1 MAIALSL
8 DRTARELTYDQSL
21 VEGDT
26 IDVRAENA
34 EDGDVSTRT
43 GLANDGRFVYTW
55 PDDFSGTTHFT
66 VTGSEGGEDTG
77 SISV

>member
-1 MAIALSL
+1 MAVELSF

-26 IDVRAENA
+26 VDVRAEND
-34 EDGDVSTRT
+34 EDGDVSTRD

-55 PDDFSGTTHFT
+55 PADFKGTTHFT
-66 VTGSEGGEDTG
+66 VTGSEGGEDSG
-77 SISV
+77 SVTV